1 MAKSKLYICKDYHI
15 QPSEIMALPYYEFEI
30 MLEEIKQIHKEQE
43 EENKRQEK
51 ESAAMRRQFNPN
63 AMMKGM
69 NNPMQNMQLPKVNI
83 PKF

>member
-1 MAKSKLYICKDYHI
+1 MVKSKLYICKDYHI

-30 MLEEIKQIHKEQE
+30 MLEEIKQIHKDQE

-51 ESAAMRRQFNPN
+51 ESEMMKRQFSPN
-63 AMMKGM
+63 SMMKGM
-69 NNPMQNMQLPKVNI
+69 NNPMQNIQMPKVNI

>member
-1 MAKSKLYICKDYHI
+1 
-15 QPSEIMALPYYEFEI
+15 MALPYYEFEI
-30 MLEEIKQIHKEQE
+30 MLEEIKQIRKEQE

-63 AMMKGM
+63 SMMKGM
-69 NNPMQNMQLPKVNI
+69 NNPMQNIQMPKVNI

>member
-1 MAKSKLYICKDYHI
+1 
-15 QPSEIMALPYYEFEI
+15 MALPYYEFEI

-63 AMMKGM
+63 SMMKGM
-69 NNPMQNMQLPKVNI
+69 NNPMQNIQLPKVNI

>member
-1 MAKSKLYICKDYHI
+1 MVKSKFYICKDYHI

-51 ESAAMRRQFNPN
+51 ESAAMRRQFNPSS
-63 AMMKGM
+63 MMKGM